1 MSRAPRPRTRRQ
13 VVLQCDLAPGDIVVL
28 TGALR
33 DLHAA
38 HPGEF
43 ATDIRTRA
51 PELWM
56 YNPGLT
62 ALADGDPDVEVV
74 PVEPDEGVDSNRSP
88 VHIQHWL
95 LDAINRRLGTRATP
109 QFFHGE
115 VHMSAAERA
124 LPNPIQRLAG
134 RSIPYWLIASGG
146 KRDHTIKWW
155 SHARYQEVVDRLRD
169 RIQFVQVGAPGDV
182 HPPLRGV
189 VDLRGRTS
197 IRELILWMSHAQG
210 VVCGITFLMHL
221 AAAVENAWTGRRGR
235 PAVVIAGGREPVH
248 WFAYPGHQILH
259 NVDQLPC
266 SGGGCWKSRTHPL
279 GDGTVWDKPD
289 RICTQHVG
297 GLARCMDLITP
308 ADVVRRVEG
317 FFEGGVS
324 RALTAVEALAG
335 RQAVRATS
343 GIVDTVVSPS
353 LSGRPVFVTPDLL
366 VRAPQVAPPLPS
378 GSVPPDRLT
387 LVTICDRAMDP
398 VGRESLPRLRRYARR
413 HGFGLRIVR
422 KSLDPS
428 RPMSWSKVTAVL
440 DLLESGAAD
449 WVFWVDADAFILNP
463 AVDVRTLLVPG
474 ADLVFASDFNGLCAG
489 VFLARACPWTIRFL
503 QAARTLGSEGYDVDG
518 MGDKWEQNTF
528 KHILAHF
535 PEHQS
540 HVALVPDTAMNSSF
554 SAYRTGHFILHLG
567 AMSHRQRLSMLR
579 GILKENT
586 RELEART
593 PPLTDLDWMELRSAY
608 LPADASTPAVMAFG
622 GQPRPRRAS

>member
-1 MSRAPRPRTRRQ
+1 MSRAPRPRQRRQ
-13 VVLQCDLAPGDIVVL
+13 VILQCDLAPGDIVVL

-38 HPGEF
+38 YPGEF
-43 ATDIRTRA
+43 AIDVRTRA
-51 PELWM
+51 QELWM

-62 ALADGDPDVEVV
+62 ALEEDDPDVEIV

-88 VHIQHWL
+88 VNIHHWL
-95 LDAINRRLGTRATP
+95 LDAINRRLGIRATP
-109 QFFHGE
+109 RFFHGE
-115 VHMSAAERA
+115 IHTSAAERA
-124 LPNPIQRLAG
+124 LPNPIQKFAG

-248 WFAYPGHQILH
+248 WFAYPGHQVLH

-297 GLARCMDLITP
+297 GLARCMDLIT
-308 ADVVRRVEG
+308 AEDVVRRVEG

-335 RQAVRATS
+335 RDAVRATS
-343 GIVDTVVSPS
+343 GIVETAAHPS
-353 LSGRPVFVTPDLL
+353 SGVRPVFTTPDLRI
-366 VRAPQVAPPLPS
+366 RAPLSQAPVMTDS
-378 GSVPPDRLT
+378 IPPDRLT
-387 LVTICDRAMDP
+387 LVTICDRAMDS
-398 VGRESLPRLRRYARR
+398 VGRESLPRFRRYARR

-503 QAARTLGSEGYDVDG
+503 QAAQTLGGVGYDPDG

-528 KHILAHF
+528 KHLLAHF

-540 HVALVPDTAMNSSF
+540 HVALAPDTAMNSSF
-554 SAYRTGHFILHLG
+554 AAYRTGHFILHLG
-567 AMSHRQRLSMLR
+567 AMSHRQRLQMLR
-579 GILKENT
+579 GILRENT
-586 RELEART
+586 QALEART
-593 PPLTDLDWMELRSAY
+593 PPLTDEEWMELRSGY
-608 LPADASTPAVMAFG
+608 LPADASTPAVMTFG
-622 GQPRPRRAS
+622 GQPRPRRAG

>member
-308 ADVVRRVEG
+308 EDVVRRVEG

-353 LSGRPVFVTPDLL
+353 SGGRPVFVTPDLL
-366 VRAPQVAPPLPS
+366 VRAPQGAPSLPS
-378 GSVPPDRLT
+378 VSVPPKRLT
-387 LVTICDRAMDP
+387 LVTICDQAMDL

-440 DLLESGAAD
+440 DLLESGTAD

-567 AMSHRQRLSMLR
+567 AMSHRQRLYMLS

-608 LPADASTPAVMAFG
+608 LPADASTPSVMTFG
-622 GQPRPRRAS
+622 GQSRPRRAS

>member
-1 MSRAPRPRTRRQ
+1 MRRAPRPRKRRQ
-13 VVLQCDLAPGDIVVL
+13 ILLHCDLAPGDIVVL

-38 HPGEF
+38 YPGEF
-43 ATDIRTRA
+43 AIDVRTRA
-51 PELWM
+51 QELWM

-62 ALADGDPDVEVV
+62 ALEEDDPGVEIV
-74 PVEPDEGVDSNRSP
+74 PVEPDERVDSNRSP

-109 QFFHGE
+109 RFFHGE
-115 VHMSAAERA
+115 IHTSAAERA
-124 LPNPIQRLAG
+124 LPNPIQKLAG

-155 SHARYQEVVDRLRD
+155 SHSRYQEVVDRLRD
-169 RIQFVQVGAPGDV
+169 RIQFVQVGAPGDP
-182 HPPLRGV
+182 HSPLRGV

-235 PAVVIAGGREPVH
+235 PTVVIAGGREPVH
-248 WFAYPGHQILH
+248 WFAYPGHQVLH

-297 GLARCMDLITP
+297 GLARCMDLIT
-308 ADVVRRVEG
+308 AEDVVRRVEG

-335 RQAVRATS
+335 REAVRATAGAS
-343 GIVDTVVSPS
+343 EASTSSTVGWRPAFLTPVQSLVVPKAQRPTTPVS
-353 LSGRPVFVTPDLL
+353 
-366 VRAPQVAPPLPS
+366 VAPN
-378 GSVPPDRLT
+378 RFT
-387 LVTICDRAMDP
+387 LVTICDRAMDA

-413 HGFGLRIVR
+413 HGFGLRVFR

-440 DLLESGAAD
+440 ELLESGTAD

-463 AVDVRTLLVPG
+463 EVDVRTLLVPG

-503 QAARTLGSEGYDVDG
+503 QAARTLGGVGYDPDG

-528 KHILAHF
+528 KHLLAHF

-540 HVALVPDTAMNSSF
+540 HVALVPDTAMNSSY
-554 SAYRTGHFILHLG
+554 SDYRSGHFILHLG
-567 AMSHRQRLSMLR
+567 AMSHRQRLEMLR
-579 GILKENT
+579 GILREDT
-586 RELEART
+586 RELESRT
-593 PPLTDLDWMELRSAY
+593 PPLTDGDWMQLRAAY
-608 LPADASTPAVMAFG
+608 LSGDPGAPA
-622 GQPRPRRAS
+622 